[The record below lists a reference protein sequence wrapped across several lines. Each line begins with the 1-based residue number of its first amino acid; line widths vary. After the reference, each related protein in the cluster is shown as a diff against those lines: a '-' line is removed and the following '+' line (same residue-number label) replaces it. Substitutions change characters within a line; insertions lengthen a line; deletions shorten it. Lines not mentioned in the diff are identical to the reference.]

1 LESELRIQDG
11 NVAQCEEAR
20 LENLRTWLKN
30 VDDLCVNVLHEPTSG
45 FHKMNLAQALRRG
58 ERVMATAGRGEKA
71 GRSLARLAE
80 IVGTAKRQIWDSQYA
95 LSDHYL
101 KALRGL
107 IEGLRREVLALIA
120 EIEGTK
126 NDPDTSLSTDQ
137 ALASRDH
144 AGRIAS
150 APTVTRRKRVDAGKN
165 PSSIRKSLWS
175 GFFRSFG
182 RSAGKE

>member
-1 LESELRIQDG
+1 VNCGCKTEIWLDTRRLD
-11 NVAQCEEAR
+11 

-30 VDDLCVNVLHEPTSG
+30 VDALCVSVLHEPTSG
-45 FHKMNLAQALRRG
+45 LHKMNLAQALRRG
-58 ERVMATAGRGEKA
+58 ERVMATAGRGQKTD
-71 GRSLARLAE
+71 RSIAHLAE
-80 IVGTAKRQIWDSQYA
+80 IARTVKHQIWDSQYA

-107 IEGLRREVLALIA
+107 IEGLQGEVLMLIA
-120 EIEGTK
+120 EIEGAK

-150 APTVTRRKRVDAGKN
+150 APTVARRKRVDAGKN

-175 GFFRSFG
+175 GFLGSFG